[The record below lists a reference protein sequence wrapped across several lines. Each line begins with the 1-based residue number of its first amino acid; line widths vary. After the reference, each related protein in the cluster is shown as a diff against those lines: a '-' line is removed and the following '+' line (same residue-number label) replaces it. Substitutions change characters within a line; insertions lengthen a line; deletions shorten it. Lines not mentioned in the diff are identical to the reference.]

1 MFLLDPHPKGEWA
14 LIVGADRVS
23 KAGSFWGGVRLG
35 VVSQSQRKEE
45 AEVTDSIRVTLRAR
59 FPER

>member
-1 MFLLDPHPKGEWA
+1 MNGLLSLA
-14 LIVGADRVS
+14 LI
-23 KAGSFWGGVRLG
+23 GSAKPEPFGGRGGGLRLG

-45 AEVTDSIRVTLRAR
+45 AEVTDSIRVTVMAS